1 MCEVV
6 LMMRSVAILPEQQ
19 LASKEEGCLALSI
32 ACFLETKDE
41 DKLVSRLN
49 GGRMDQFAQDN

>member
-1 MCEVV
+1 
-6 LMMRSVAILPEQQ
+6 MMRSVAILPEQQ